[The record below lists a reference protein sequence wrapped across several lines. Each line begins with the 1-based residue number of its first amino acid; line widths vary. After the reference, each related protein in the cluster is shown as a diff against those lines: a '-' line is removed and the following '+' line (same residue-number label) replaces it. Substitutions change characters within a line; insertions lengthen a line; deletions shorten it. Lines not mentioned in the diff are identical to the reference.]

1 MRWWRM
7 RPASHMPEAEMMT
20 LGDLSRFS
28 ALDSSLLS
36 VMFSPGNWN
45 RAPPF
50 SAWMACSSR

>member
-1 MRWWRM
+1 M